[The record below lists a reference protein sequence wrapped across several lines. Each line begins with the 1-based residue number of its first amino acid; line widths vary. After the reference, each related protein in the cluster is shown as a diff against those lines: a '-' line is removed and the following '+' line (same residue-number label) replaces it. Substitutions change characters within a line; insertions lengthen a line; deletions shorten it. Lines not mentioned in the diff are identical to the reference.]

1 MKKFTLI
8 IISLLFFACQ
18 SNYNMETV
26 IKNASGKTYY
36 MAAPYKDSQIT
47 ITINGD
53 RISGYA
59 GVNNYFGTI
68 EIIGKSIKI
77 SNIGRTK
84 MAGPEKIM
92 KIEEDYIKSLQASNK
107 INLKDKELRIG
118 NMKFIEK

>member
-1 MKKFTLI
+1 MNKLITLTL
-8 IISLLFFACQ
+8 SLFLFACQ
-18 SNYNMETV
+18 SSFDVNTT
-26 IKNASGKTYY
+26 IKNASGKTYS
-36 MAAPYKDSQIT
+36 MVAPYKNSQIT

-68 EIIGKSIKI
+68 EIIGNSIKI

-92 KIEEDYIKSLQASNK
+92 KTEEDYIKSLQASNK
-107 INLKDKELRIG
+107 INLRDKELRIG

>member
-8 IISLLFFACQ
+8 IVSLLFFACQ

-47 ITINGD
+47 ITISGD
-53 RISGYA
+53 KISGYA

-68 EIIGKSIKI
+68 EIIGNTIKI
-77 SNIGRTK
+77 SNIGV
-84 MAGPEKIM
+84 IM
-92 KIEEDYIKSLQASNK
+92 KNANPKYFENDLTISEYSNDEDGVARFLVKYF
-107 INLKDKELRIG
+107 NLIIYSDV
-118 NMKFIEK
+118 